1 MISQHS
7 KNGYKNVANASMV
20 RGFLPHQSTHYRSF
34 CRPRNCLSKLVA
46 YWNCLSKLVAY
57 WLHTRTTFT
66 QRELDVPRRSGCA
79 FKDARD
85 SAWILMID
93 KSHVLLAK
101 HYFSLHLEAKMC
113 LRNKAHLHHVR
124 LLFDFALYTET
135 IISNIPCGLSGLCSV
150 F

>member
-1 MISQHS
+1 M
-7 KNGYKNVANASMV
+7 
-20 RGFLPHQSTHYRSF
+20 
-34 CRPRNCLSKLVA
+34 
-46 YWNCLSKLVAY
+46 AY

-79 FKDARD
+79 LKDARD
-85 SAWILMID
+85 CALILMID

-113 LRNKAHLHHVR
+113 PRNKAHLHHVR
-124 LLFDFALYTET
+124 LLFDFALYAET
-135 IISNIPCGLSGLCSV
+135 IISKIPCGPTGLCSV